1 MQDLAALAIDKNG
14 EVENGE
20 EAVPTT
26 LVKQSSGNFIEDE
39 GGIWG
44 IGVDK
49 CGCSDEEK
57 RNCTDTDANCAEAP
71 THNCTNGDEAPTLTK
86 QRSGNFIEDEGG
98 LWGVGVNCSC
108 NSGGADAKSGCNSG
122 VDTKSGSCGNSC
134 GTCTDGSKNHPAA
147 VAALPA
153 LSFEDGDRGKI
164 FFASESGTSKKL
176 AERLLEF
183 LKENKLP
190 FFDLVD
196 PIDYEPE
203 DLPKEKVVIVVAS
216 TWENGRAPKNASFLA
231 QWLAESSEDFRVGSG
246 ILRSCRCPSFS
257 FSTCPSFLFCCLNQ
271 SFVVLQICGVWGR
284 K

>member
-1 MQDLAALAIDKNG
+1 MQDLAALAIDR
-14 EVENGE
+14 NGE
-20 EAVPTT
+20 EAVPT

-57 RNCTDTDANCAEAP
+57 RNCTDTDGANC
-71 THNCTNGDEAPTLTK
+71 GEAPTLTK

-98 LWGVGVNCSC
+98 LWGIGTKCSC
-108 NSGGADAKSGCNSG
+108 NSGVDTKCGSG

-134 GTCTDGSKNHPAA
+134 GTCSTDGSKDHPAA
-147 VAALPA
+147 AVVAAMPA
-153 LSFEDGDRGKI
+153 LSLSGEDGDRGKI
-164 FFASESGTSKKL
+164 FFASESGTSKRL

-183 LKENKLP
+183 LKENNLP
-190 FFDLVD
+190 FFDLVN
-196 PIDYEPE
+196 PTDYEPE
-203 DLPKEKVVIVVAS
+203 DLPKERVVIVVAS

-246 ILRSCRCPSFS
+246 ILRSCRSVPPLSHFS
-257 FSTCPSFLFCCLNQ
+257 ILLLPVAQ
-271 SFVVLQICGVWGR
+271 SELGSEEC
-284 K
+284 